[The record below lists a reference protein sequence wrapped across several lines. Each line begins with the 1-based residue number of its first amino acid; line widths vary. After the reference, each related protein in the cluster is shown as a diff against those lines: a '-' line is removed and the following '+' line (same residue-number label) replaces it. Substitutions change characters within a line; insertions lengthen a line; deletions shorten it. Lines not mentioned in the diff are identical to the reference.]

1 MSDTLP
7 LESAAYAL
15 NERAHP
21 SELFLELTVD
31 DPETIAALVQ
41 HADGP
46 DRESFARRA
55 LRIGVLALGQARGQI
70 DTSAVRGE
78 CERMLLAL
86 QSQLREHAGSMQTRL
101 SGTLQE
107 YFDPQN
113 GRFQDRV
120 ERLIK
125 RDGELEQ
132 VLRRQIG
139 VDDSQLAKTLTAHF
153 GTESPLMKRL
163 SPHEAEGLLAALRD
177 TFGKQLEVQRDTVLK
192 EFSLNNRDGAL
203 ARLVQELT
211 TNQGKLT
218 ENLQGRIDAVVKEFS
233 LDAEDS
239 ALSRLVKNVTT
250 AQQTISSEF
259 SLDNENSALSRLT
272 KMLKSADAAIHDNL
286 TLDSDTS
293 ALARL
298 KRELVTI
305 LDAQSKT
312 NREFQEEV
320 KVAIATITAKK
331 QADQQTTRH
340 GLVFEQ
346 AMHTFLQDLCRQ
358 SNDMVEFTGNSTGL
372 IKNCKKGDC
381 LIELGPEHAAAGARI
396 CIEAKEVAGFDLR
409 QARAEIEEGRKNRD
423 ARIGMFV
430 YSKKTAPTGLEPI
443 SRFGDDVFVIWDAE
457 DATTDIFLKLG
468 LTVARALCSRAQ
480 AERQAQQVDFTTV
493 DKALLAIQKRYEDFD
508 QINKYADSI
517 IKGSDE
523 IKNRARILR
532 DDLERQVDRVVRQID
547 ELKELVHRA
556 GGAE

>member
-1 MSDTLP
+1 M
-7 LESAAYAL
+7 ESAAYAL
-15 NERAHP
+15 NERSHP

-139 VDDSQLAKTLTAHF
+139 VDDSQLAKTLSAHF

-177 TFGKQLEVQRDTVLK
+177 TFGKQLEVQRDAVLK

-381 LIELGPEHAAAGARI
+381 LVELGPEHAAAGARI
-396 CIEAKEVAGFDLR
+396 CIEAKEVVGFDLR

-523 IKNRARILR
+523 IKNRARIMR

-556 GGAE
+556 GGVE